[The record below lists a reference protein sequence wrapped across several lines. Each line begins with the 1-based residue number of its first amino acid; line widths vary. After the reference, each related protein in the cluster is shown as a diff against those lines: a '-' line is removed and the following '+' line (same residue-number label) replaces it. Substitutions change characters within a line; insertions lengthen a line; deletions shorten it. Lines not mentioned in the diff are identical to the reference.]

1 MRKLPTLES
10 LRVTSPCKVPWDRMT
25 GDARVRHCDSC
36 KQNVYNISDMT
47 RAEAEELI
55 AAKEAR
61 MCMRYFH
68 RADGTILLRDCAVE
82 YRPTGLIAAGAVA
95 LALSGAA
102 LWYARAHEVERLPE
116 SARVHATLGQGPPPP
131 TVALPPPSAIAPSE
145 PLLTQGQGIEIAPK
159 PVYVTAGTPPPP
171 IENDPPP
178 PPHKKHHR

>member
-10 LRVTSPCKVPWDRMT
+10 LRVTSPCQVPWDRMT
-25 GDARVRHCDSC
+25 GDQRVRHCDSC

-61 MCMRYFH
+61 MCMRYYH

-116 SARVHATLGQGPPPP
+116 PAHVKTMVG
-131 TVALPPPSAIAPSE
+131 ALPPPAVAYPV
-145 PLLTQGQGIEIAPK
+145 TQVPPK
-159 PVYVTAGTPPPP
+159 PAIKPIEPIYVTAGTPPPM
-171 IENDPPP
+171 IEHDTAAPPP
-178 PPHKKHHR
+178 KKHHR

>member
-1 MRKLPTLES
+1 MRKLPTLET

-25 GDARVRHCDSC
+25 GDERVRHCDSC

-82 YRPTGLIAAGAVA
+82 YKPTGLIAAGAVA

-116 SARVHATLGQGPPPP
+116 SAHVHATVGSLPPP
-131 TVALPPPSAIAPSE
+131 TVALPDAPQV
-145 PLLTQGQGIEIAPK
+145 PQPRKPVIQPIE
-159 PVYVTAGTPPPP
+159 PVYVTAGTPPPSMDYVMP
-171 IENDPPP
+171 ASRP
-178 PPHKKHHR
+178 KKHHRYRAGA